1 MIIRTGFIL
10 LLLGSST
17 LLARD
22 FGQYAQGDP
31 AIGRWFREQRSP
43 KTHIPCCSEAD
54 GTKARED
61 IRGEHYWTRFIAAQT
76 QIYDAESG
84 RMLPGEEVDSDWM
97 EVPDDVVIHG
107 PNLNGAP
114 TVWYFFENGALK
126 IRCYSPGPGT

>member
-1 MIIRTGFIL
+1 MIVRTGFIL

-31 AIGRWFREQRSP
+31 AIGQWFREQRSP

-61 IRGEHYWTRFIAAQT
+61 IRGEHYWTRFIAQAH
-76 QIYDAESG
+76 EGSG
-84 RMLPGEEVDSDWM
+84 VKNSPVGGEVDSDWM

-126 IRCYSPGPGT
+126 IRCYSPGAGT